1 MSTNRPVPELTHT
14 ESAKYILERLEEHP
28 QGRTELLMIAQIHA
42 TLAVAEQT
50 RIANLL
56 QLSQEELYTPTPG
69 VPEYSD
75 VQLQATH
82 QLFTK
87 ELVEVP
93 ATPWSGPDEYLV
105 ARLTPEVEAALMGV
119 DDAH

>member
-1 MSTNRPVPELTHT
+1 MSTNHTVPELTHT
-14 ESAKYILERLEEHP
+14 ESARHILERLSEHP

-56 QLSQEELYTPTPG
+56 RLSQEELYTPTPG
-69 VPEYSD
+69 VPDYSD
-75 VQLQATH
+75 IQSQATS

-87 ELVEVP
+87 ELVETP

-105 ARLTPEVEAALMGV
+105 ARLTPEVEAVLMEV
-119 DDAH
+119 DNGH

>member
-1 MSTNRPVPELTHT
+1 MSTNHTVPELTHT
-14 ESAKYILERLEEHP
+14 ESAQHILERLSEHP

-50 RIANLL
+50 RIVNLL
-56 QLSQEELYTPTPG
+56 RLSQEELYTPAPG
-69 VPEYSD
+69 VPDYSD
-75 VQLQATH
+75 IQSQATS

-87 ELVEVP
+87 ELVETP

-105 ARLTPEVEAALMGV
+105 ARLTPEVEAVLMEV
-119 DDAH
+119 DDGH